1 MSNASRFETLTSR
14 NVLIQKRTKG
24 LISDLRRLVRL
35 LEADIDMEEERIGI
49 SDPTSPDYSV
59 SARKLGA
66 RRENL
71 IATIS
76 RLEGTLV
83 TNIRNKE
90 KRSTLPIT

>member
-1 MSNASRFETLTSR
+1 MGNISRFETLTNR

-35 LEADIDMEEERIGI
+35 LEADIDMEEERLGI
-49 SDPTSPDYSV
+49 SDPTNPDYSV

-83 TNIRNKE
+83 ANIRNKE